1 MKVKTPCSLQK
12 IVNHTPTP
20 PHTPQLIGQMF
31 SFLLYYFHDMGDLF
45 TEILACW
52 ASLVPISLIGI
63 VSMDSPYAS
72 VTPSSTHLGN
82 FASNLSGGQMYAS
95 GTPLGGAPAA
105 ANFNRQHFSPLSL
118 LPPCSSASNGEFQSV
133 GN

>member
-1 MKVKTPCSLQK
+1 MQSMKGKTPCSLRK
-12 IVNHTPTP
+12 IVKP
-20 PHTPQLIGQMF
+20 PQLIGQMF

-45 TEILACW
+45 TEILECW
-52 ASLVPISLIGI
+52 ALLVPISLIGI
-63 VSMDSPYAS
+63 VNMDSPYAS

-82 FASNLSGGQMYAS
+82 FASNLSGGQMYAP

-118 LPPCSSASNGEFQSV
+118 LPPCSSASNGEFQSE

>member
-1 MKVKTPCSLQK
+1 M
-12 IVNHTPTP
+12 
-20 PHTPQLIGQMF
+20 
-31 SFLLYYFHDMGDLF
+31 
-45 TEILACW
+45 EILGFW
-52 ASLVPISLIGI
+52 ESPVPVSLLGI

-82 FASNLSGGQMYAS
+82 FASNLSGGQIYAP

-118 LPPCSSASNGEFQSV
+118 LPPCSSASNGEF
-133 GN
+133 

>member
-1 MKVKTPCSLQK
+1 M
-12 IVNHTPTP
+12 
-20 PHTPQLIGQMF
+20 
-31 SFLLYYFHDMGDLF
+31 
-45 TEILACW
+45 
-52 ASLVPISLIGI
+52 PISLLGI

-82 FASNLSGGQMYAS
+82 FASNLSGGQIYAP

-118 LPPCSSASNGEFQSV
+118 LPPCSSASNGEFWSAGTSLRGCCTNQVASCTAYFRQAFLV
-133 GN
+133 LFGFNFRFLDTS

>member
-1 MKVKTPCSLQK
+1 MKGKTPCSLRK
-12 IVNHTPTP
+12 IVKP
-20 PHTPQLIGQMF
+20 PQLIGQMF

-45 TEILACW
+45 TEILECW
-52 ASLVPISLIGI
+52 ALLVPISLIGI
-63 VSMDSPYAS
+63 VNMDSPYAS

-82 FASNLSGGQMYAS
+82 FASNLSGGQMYAP

-118 LPPCSSASNGEFQSV
+118 LPPCSSASNGEFQSEE
-133 GN
+133 N